1 MQRKHLVFGAV
12 CAAALGLSA
21 FGPAMAASDYL
32 LELDGVEGEVATKT
46 TMELASWSFGASN
59 PTSVGSSGM
68 ASGRRQHQPIRLA
81 TPLPENGSVN
91 IVTARDA
98 GSGMATGR
106 MACATGKHFPTA
118 TLRHGSE
125 RWTLTDVFIS
135 SCASDGMSL
144 TYRTAHAGYD
154 VKANKKV

>member
-1 MQRKHLVFGAV
+1 MQRKHFVFGAV

-46 TMELASWSFGASN
+46 TIELASWSFGASN

-68 ASGRRQHQPIRLA
+68 SSGRRQHQPIRLA
-81 TPLPENGSVN
+81 TPLPENGVVN
-91 IVTARDA
+91 VVTAREA

-106 MACATGKHFPTA
+106 CAMGKHFPTA
-118 TLRHGSE
+118 TLSRGSQ
-125 RWTLTDVFIS
+125 RWALTDVTMS
-135 SCASDGMSL
+135 SCASDGMTLSYRQIA
-144 TYRTAHAGYD
+144 TYD
-154 VKANKKV
+154 LKSSKK